1 MTEDPYRTRDGGA
14 TRLIPRCDPV
24 IHGVKRGGPL
34 DEAQLCR
41 YERDGFLVL
50 PSLLEEPMVFSL
62 CDAVN
67 RALCDAKGGADE
79 GVIRERGTRD
89 VRSVFAVHDRPG
101 PFRKLARHPFLLGVA
116 QQILGEPVY
125 VHQSRINFKPALV
138 GGAFGWHS
146 DFETWHAE
154 DGMPRIRALSMSILL
169 DENHPWNGPLMLI
182 PGSHETFVSCPQPT
196 PPDHFR
202 SSLVEQEVGTPS
214 AEAMRVL
221 YEKAGRIELALGPAG
236 TVVFF
241 DANTMHASG
250 SNLSPLPRSNV
261 FIVYNA
267 MSNALLPP
275 FAASAPRPEFL
286 ASRTPVALTG

>member
-1 MTEDPYRTRDGGA
+1 MTENPYRTRDGGV
-14 TRLIPRCDPV
+14 TRIIPRCDPA
-24 IHGVKRGGPL
+24 IHGEPRGGPL
-34 DEAQLCR
+34 DEVQLRR
-41 YERDGFLVL
+41 YEREGFLVL
-50 PSLLEEPMVFSL
+50 PSLIEEATVCAL
-62 CDAVN
+62 RDAVN
-67 RALCDAKGGADE
+67 RTLCDAKGGADE

-89 VRSVFAVHDRPG
+89 VRSVFAVHERPG
-101 PFRKLARHPFLLGVA
+101 PFHALARHPFLLGAA
-116 QQILGEPVY
+116 QQILGDSVY

-138 GGAFGWHS
+138 GRAFGWHS

-182 PGSHETFVSCPQPT
+182 PGSHETFVSCPRPT

-214 AEAMRVL
+214 AEAISLL

-236 TVVFF
+236 TVVLF

-261 FIVYNA
+261 FMVYNA
-267 MSNALLPP
+267 ISNALVSP

-286 ASRTPVALTG
+286 ASRRPIALTG